1 MCRICR
7 ARLARRGGVRSDV
20 FVAAGVVDDDDE
32 GPCAA
37 ACEVDAPPPRAS
49 ASGGR
54 SASAAAAAP
63 THRVVVGAGVAG
75 VCCAEELARLRPD
88 DVVTLVALG
97 DAVQSVRDV
106 ERVTRKTRLLDVV
119 DRPASSLER
128 ANLRVLRAEAT
139 ALDPDA
145 KTLHVRPHAPNG
157 EPPNADAR
165 AALRY
170 DQLCVCSGAE
180 PVTPSEI
187 LDVVDD
193 RDESDAR
200 RAAASSSS
208 PSPSSST
215 SSRAAVERVCVTV
228 RDAASVDAL
237 ADRLRGARRVLLAG
251 NGGIALELAG
261 ALCGGF
267 GETGGGGGCGGG
279 GENAPPSFSDGAP
292 ELVWAAKHR
301 TVGDSFFDR
310 DAAAFLLDV
319 ASARG
324 LGLACPLAG
333 AEEIFGSDENA
344 FEPSRADPSQAKE
357 TPPPPRASRR
367 ASSCASAGPSWVARL
382 RASARGASRPFRLR
396 LLPER
401 SVASIREWSSRDEK
415 AAEKEKVAWPAAAT
429 LSDGEVLGVDLVVV
443 AAGVR
448 AGPRVAWLPRDR
460 FARAEDGALA
470 VDGEFRCLR
479 PSPPLESSPASES
492 RAWDSVFAAGD
503 CASTSR
509 GVGGAGEDASCRW
522 FQMRL
527 WSQAAASGAYAAR
540 VMAGEADELA
550 SGFNFELF
558 THATRFLG
566 QKVVLLGCYNGQ
578 GLEGEPESDVVTYAR
593 SDDPSAPNPRFVRV
607 LLLRGRMAGAALVGE
622 TDLEE
627 TFENLILDGVDL
639 SSYGPSL
646 LDPDVDVEDYFD

>member
-1 MCRICR
+1 M
-7 ARLARRGGVRSDV
+7 
-20 FVAAGVVDDDDE
+20 
-32 GPCAA
+32 
-37 ACEVDAPPPRAS
+37 
-49 ASGGR
+49 
-54 SASAAAAAP
+54 
-63 THRVVVGAGVAG
+63 
-75 VCCAEELARLRPD
+75 
-88 DVVTLVALG
+88 
-97 DAVQSVRDV
+97 
-106 ERVTRKTRLLDVV
+106 
-119 DRPASSLER
+119 
-128 ANLRVLRAEAT
+128 
-139 ALDPDA
+139 
-145 KTLHVRPHAPNG
+145 
-157 EPPNADAR
+157 
-165 AALRY
+165 
-170 DQLCVCSGAE
+170 
-180 PVTPSEI
+180 
-187 LDVVDD
+187 
-193 RDESDAR
+193 
-200 RAAASSSS
+200 
-208 PSPSSST
+208 
-215 SSRAAVERVCVTV
+215 
-228 RDAASVDAL
+228 
-237 ADRLRGARRVLLAG
+237 
-251 NGGIALELAG
+251 
-261 ALCGGF
+261 
-267 GETGGGGGCGGG
+267 
-279 GENAPPSFSDGAP
+279 
-292 ELVWAAKHR
+292 
-301 TVGDSFFDR
+301 
-310 DAAAFLLDV
+310 
-319 ASARG
+319 
-324 LGLACPLAG
+324 
-333 AEEIFGSDENA
+333 
-344 FEPSRADPSQAKE
+344 
-357 TPPPPRASRR
+357 
-367 ASSCASAGPSWVARL
+367 
-382 RASARGASRPFRLR
+382 
-396 LLPER
+396 
-401 SVASIREWSSRDEK
+401 
-415 AAEKEKVAWPAAAT
+415 
-429 LSDGEVLGVDLVVV
+429 DLVVV

-492 RAWDSVFAAGD
+492 PAWDSVFAAGD

>member
-1 MCRICR
+1 M
-7 ARLARRGGVRSDV
+7 
-20 FVAAGVVDDDDE
+20 DDDDE

-128 ANLRVLRAEAT
+128 ANLRVLPPEAT

-145 KTLHVRPHAPNG
+145 KTLHVRPHAPSG

-208 PSPSSST
+208 PFPSPST

-261 ALCGGF
+261 RWCGGF
-267 GETGGGGGCGGG
+267 GETGGGGGGGGG

-333 AEEIFGSDENA
+333 AEEMLASDENA
-344 FEPSRADPSQAKE
+344 FEPSRGDPSAK
-357 TPPPPRASRR
+357 RNAAAASRLAPR
-367 ASSCASAGPSWVARL
+367 VL
-382 RASARGASRPFRLR
+382 RARPR
-396 LLPER
+396 
-401 SVASIREWSSRDEK
+401 
-415 AAEKEKVAWPAAAT
+415 
-429 LSDGEVLGVDLVVV
+429 
-443 AAGVR
+443 VR
-448 AGPRVAWLPRDR
+448 AGSRGSAPRRAARAVRSGSGSYPNGPSRRFASGPLATKSRRKRKSHLARGGDAERRRGARGGPRRRRRGRSRGPARRVAPARSVRARRGRRVGRRRRVSVPQTVSSARIVSRFRVPRVGLGVRGGGLR
-460 FARAEDGALA
+460 EHVARRRRRGRGRVVSLVSDAAL
-470 VDGEFRCLR
+470 V
-479 PSPPLESSPASES
+479 
-492 RAWDSVFAAGD
+492 AGGGL
-503 CASTSR
+503 R
-509 GVGGAGEDASCRW
+509 GVRRARHGGGGGR
-522 FQMRL
+522 
-527 WSQAAASGAYAAR
+527 AR
-540 VMAGEADELA
+540 V
-550 SGFNFELF
+550 GFNFELF

>member
-1 MCRICR
+1 M
-7 ARLARRGGVRSDV
+7 
-20 FVAAGVVDDDDE
+20 
-32 GPCAA
+32 
-37 ACEVDAPPPRAS
+37 DAPSPRLGERRAP
-49 ASGGR
+49 
-54 SASAAAAAP
+54 ASAAAAAP

-145 KTLHVRPHAPNG
+145 KTLHVRPHAPSG

-208 PSPSSST
+208 PFPSPST

-267 GETGGGGGCGGG
+267 GETDGGGGGGGG
-279 GENAPPSFSDGAP
+279 G
-292 ELVWAAKHR
+292 K
-301 TVGDSFFDR
+301 
-310 DAAAFLLDV
+310 
-319 ASARG
+319 AR
-324 LGLACPLAG
+324 
-333 AEEIFGSDENA
+333 
-344 FEPSRADPSQAKE
+344 
-357 TPPPPRASRR
+357 PRASRT
-367 ASSCASAGPSWVARL
+367 APPSSCGRRSERSATRSSTGTPRRFCWTSR
-382 RASARGASRPFRLR
+382 ARGARARL
-396 LLPER
+396 
-401 SVASIREWSSRDEK
+401 SAAAREMLGSDEK
-415 AAEKEKVAWPAAAT
+415 RSNRREGTPRRRRKRRRRLAPRAARPPARPR
-429 LSDGEVLGVDLVVV
+429 
-443 AAGVR
+443 VR
-448 AGPRVAWLPRDR
+448 AGSRGSAPRRAARAVRSGSGSYPNGPSHR
-460 FARAEDGALA
+460 FASGPLA
-470 VDGEFRCLR
+470 TKK
-479 PSPPLESSPASES
+479 PPKKKKSP
-492 RAWDSVFAAGD
+492 G
-503 CASTSR
+503 
-509 GVGGAGEDASCRW
+509 
-522 FQMRL
+522 
-527 WSQAAASGAYAAR
+527 
-540 VMAGEADELA
+540 
-550 SGFNFELF
+550 
-558 THATRFLG
+558 
-566 QKVVLLGCYNGQ
+566 
-578 GLEGEPESDVVTYAR
+578 
-593 SDDPSAPNPRFVRV
+593 PRR
-607 LLLRGRMAGAALVGE
+607 RR
-622 TDLEE
+622 
-627 TFENLILDGVDL
+627 
-639 SSYGPSL
+639 
-646 LDPDVDVEDYFD
+646 